1 MNKSTAKKLMANIK
15 KKYIISRQPV
25 EYGDFLIIMKI
36 LEDLLDKI
44 DAKNEQNKVVETL

>member
-1 MNKSTAKKLMANIK
+1 MANIK

>member
-36 LEDLLDKI
+36 LEDLIDRLDAR
-44 DAKNEQNKVVETL
+44 DEQSKVVETL